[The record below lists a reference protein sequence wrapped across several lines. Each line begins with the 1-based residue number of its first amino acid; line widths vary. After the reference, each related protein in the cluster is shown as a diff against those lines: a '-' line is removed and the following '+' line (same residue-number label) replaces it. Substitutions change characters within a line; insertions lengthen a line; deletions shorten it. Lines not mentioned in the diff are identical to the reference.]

1 VAILF
6 VRGLKYNI
14 LLIKVK
20 HKFWI
25 KIQTLISSPNAFSIK
40 ISPKNSSTKAVLH

>member
-20 HKFWI
+20 HKFWN
-25 KIQTLISSPNAFSIK
+25 KTLISSPNAFSIK